1 MPRVAKGHIEQL
13 PSGSFRVHVYAGTD
27 PLTRRA
33 IRFRSTVKTRQ
44 QAHIELGR
52 LLKEASE
59 GRTPESDVTV
69 ARLMDEY
76 AAVAEWDLST
86 RQTNEGFIRR
96 TIKPALGHMK
106 VRMVRGPILDKLYA
120 ELKRCGDLTCTRKP
134 FTEHR
139 NVPVLGIDPSDSRP
153 AWQQVTASL
162 TDAIRSGILVPGDEL
177 PSISEFSAL
186 QGIGTG
192 VIRHALE
199 ALAADGLIIARHGRA
214 AVVAGEPGGGP
225 RLSRRRPGP
234 GHDCRRAGCRPHVC
248 HPMKSSTIRGIHSI
262 LSGAFAAA
270 QRWEWTD
277 RNPAE
282 SAKPPTTIRQALPAT
297 SPDDVATVIA
307 EARGR
312 SAALGLYL
320 WLVAVT
326 GVRRGELCGLQIH
339 DIDLDQGLVHVA
351 FNYVVRSGQ
360 RVRKDTKT
368 HQDRWLAI
376 DPDTCALIASY
387 LDEIRAELASVGVQ
401 LRDDAYLFSNDPAH
415 SRPWNPDWATH
426 KITEAAE
433 ATGVKLDIKGGRH
446 YTASQLLAGG
456 FDLRDTAARLG
467 HSGGGATTLR
477 HYADPVPE
485 VDRRAAAYL
494 AKLTARPAARSS

>member
-1 MPRVAKGHIEQL
+1 
-13 PSGSFRVHVYAGTD
+13 VYAGVD
-27 PLTRRA
+27 PITQRE
-33 IRFRSTVKTRQ
+33 IRFKATAKTEQ

-59 GRTPESDVTV
+59 GRMPESDATV
-69 ARLMDEY
+69 AKLMDEY
-76 AAVAEWDLST
+76 AAIAQWDVST

-96 TIKPALGHMK
+96 TIKPALGHLEVRK
-106 VRMVRGPILDKLYA
+106 VRRPILDQLYA
-120 ELKRCGDLTCTRKP
+120 RLKRCGDLACTGRP

-139 NVPVLGIDPSDSRP
+139 NVPVLVINPGDHRP
-153 AWQQVTASL
+153 AWQQVATSL
-162 TDAIRSGILVPGDEL
+162 TEAIRSGILAPGDEL
-177 PSISEFSAL
+177 PSITELSVL

-199 ALAADGLIIARHGRA
+199 ALAADGLILLRRGQTAIA
-214 AVVAGEPGGGP
+214 AGNVGGMAPGA
-225 RLSRRRPGP
+225 RKRPGP
-234 GHDCRRAGCRPHVC
+234 GHDCRRAGCTPHVC
-248 HPMKSSTIRGIHSI
+248 HPMKANTIRGIHSI

-282 SAKPPTTIRQALPAT
+282 SAKPPTTTRQPIPAM
-297 SPDDVATVIA
+297 SPDDVAKVIA
-307 EARGR
+307 EARAR

-326 GVRRGELCGLQIH
+326 GVRRGELCGLQIR
-339 DIDLDQGLVHVA
+339 DIDLDRGLVHVA
-351 FNYVVRSGQ
+351 FNYVVRGGQ

-376 DPDTCALIASY
+376 DPDTCALIVDY
-387 LDEIRAELASVGVQ
+387 LDEIRAELAAVGVE
-401 LRDDAYLFSNDPAH
+401 LRDDAYLFSNDPGH
-415 SRPWNPDWATH
+415 SQPWNPDWATH
-426 KITEAAE
+426 KVAEAA
-433 ATGVKLDIKGGRH
+433 AAAGVKLDIKGGRH

-456 FDLRDTAARLG
+456 FDLRNTAARLG
-467 HSGGGATTLR
+467 RSGGGATTLR

-494 AKLTARPAARSS
+494 AKLTTGSAAKSS

>member
-1 MPRVAKGHIEQL
+1 MPRVAKGCVEQL
-13 PSGSFRVHVYAGTD
+13 PSGSWRARVYAGID
-27 PLTRRA
+27 PITKRE
-33 IRFRSTVKTRQ
+33 IRLKATAKTEQ

-59 GRTPESDVTV
+59 GRTPESDATV
-69 ARLMDEY
+69 AKLLDEY
-76 AAVAEWDLST
+76 AAIAPWDVST

-96 TIKPALGHMK
+96 TIKPALGPMK
-106 VRMVRGPILDKLYA
+106 VRKVRGPILDKLYA
-120 ELKRCGDLTCTRKP
+120 ELKRCGDLACTGRP
-134 FTEHR
+134 FIEHR
-139 NVPVLGIDPSDSRP
+139 NVPVLVLDPRDPRP
-153 AWQQVTASL
+153 PWQQVAETL
-162 TDAIRSGILVPGDEL
+162 TEAIRSGILASGDEL
-177 PSISEFSAL
+177 PSITELSAL

-199 ALAADGLIIARHGRA
+199 MLTADGLIIARHGRA
-214 AVVAGEPGGGP
+214 TVVAGAPSDDP

-234 GHDCRRAGCRPHVC
+234 GHDCRRAGCKPHVC
-248 HPMKSSTIRGIHSI
+248 HPMKASTIRGIHSI

-282 SAKPPTTIRQALPAT
+282 SAKPPTTIRRPIPAT
-297 SPDDVATVIA
+297 SPDDVAKVIA
-307 EARGR
+307 EARAR

-320 WLVAVT
+320 WLVVVT
-326 GVRRGELCGLQIH
+326 GVRRGELCGLQLR
-339 DIDLDQGLVHVA
+339 DFDLDRGLVHVA
-351 FNYVVRSGQ
+351 VNYVVRGGQ
-360 RVRKDTKT
+360 GIRKDTRT

-376 DPDTCALIASY
+376 DPDTCALIATY
-387 LDEIRAELASVGVQ
+387 LDEIRTELAGVGVE
-401 LRDDAYLFSNDPAH
+401 LLGDAYLFSNDPAH

-426 KITEAAE
+426 KVAEAA
-433 ATGVKLDIKGGRH
+433 AAAGVKLDIKGGRH

-456 FDLRDTAARLG
+456 FDLRNTAARLG

-494 AKLTARPAARSS
+494 ARLTAGSTSQD